1 MNKRQRKKF
10 QKKFYCKKWSNALRK
25 IRKNMFIPRSILVKV
40 NWRDIL
46 DKDPSDT
53 KLYRSQS
60 VTITIPKS
68 RRK

>member
-25 IRKNMFIPRSILVKV
+25 IRKNMFIPRSI

-46 DKDPSDT
+46 DKDPIDT
-53 KLYRSQS
+53 KLYRIQS